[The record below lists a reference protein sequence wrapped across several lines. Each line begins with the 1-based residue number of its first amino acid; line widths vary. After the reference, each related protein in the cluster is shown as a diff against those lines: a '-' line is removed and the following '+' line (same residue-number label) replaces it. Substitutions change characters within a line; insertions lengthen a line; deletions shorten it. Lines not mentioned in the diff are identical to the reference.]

1 MSYDAILEAF
11 NDLNY
16 TLVKSITDSLNPTEI
31 HIDDRENI
39 FNLAYISNFRLE
51 DYSKCQYWLS
61 QYEFCY
67 ISDDVVLNANKLFL
81 VLNKKII
88 ASFDPSRI
96 PLEDEIVIVYGNYP
110 DWHLALPCSSK
121 LFRHVSL
128 FFDMNHDSVEYHP
141 SWEKFDTIYIINL
154 KERTDRYYD
163 TLSTL
168 CKVAAPLHRI
178 YHFDACIDSR
188 EYVGCTKS
196 HMEILEHFK
205 ESGNT
210 TCMILEDDF
219 TFIDDVR
226 HVWSSLQRITTEPIE
241 YTMCFLAISKFYER
255 NPVNDFLS
263 ESKGC
268 CTASSGYIV
277 TRSSVDL
284 LYSTVAEGYSKM
296 IEDYENPDYCIDR
309 YWTRLDK
316 LYFFR
321 KKLGFQKI
329 SYSNNL
335 NSVGGNLD

>member
-1 MSYDAILEAF
+1 MDSELLF
-11 NDLNY
+11 DLYKKTNY
-16 TLVKSITDSLNPTEI
+16 ESIKQITDELNPREVPFE
-31 HIDDRENI
+31 DREII
-39 FNLAYISNFRLE
+39 FNIAYISNFHLGE
-51 DYSKCQYWLS
+51 YSKCQYWLS
-61 QYEFCY
+61 QFEFCY
-67 ISDDVVLNANKLFL
+67 ITNDIVLNANNLFS
-81 VLNKKII
+81 VLNKKVI
-88 ASFDPSRI
+88 ASFDPSRV
-96 PLEDEIVIVYGNYP
+96 PLDSEIVIVYGNYP

-128 FFDMNHDSVEYHP
+128 FFDMKHDSVEYHP
-141 SWEKFDTIYIINL
+141 SWEKFDCIYIINL

-163 TLSTL
+163 TLTTL

-178 YHFDACIDSR
+178 HHFDACKDSR

-196 HMEILEHFK
+196 HMEVLKHFK
-205 ESGNT
+205 ESGHT

-219 TFIDDVR
+219 TFIDDIQ
-226 HVWSSLQRITTEPIE
+226 HVWNSLERITTEPIE
-241 YTMCFLAISKFYER
+241 YTLCFLAMSKFYER

-277 TRSSVDL
+277 TRDSVDL

-296 IEDYENPDYCIDR
+296 IQEYENPEYCIDR
-309 YWTRLDK
+309 YWTKLDK

-329 SYSNNL
+329 SYSNNI

>member
-1 MSYDAILEAF
+1 MFYNDIIEAF
-11 NDLNY
+11 TNKNY
-16 TLVKSITDSLNPTEI
+16 KLVKNITDVLNPLEVI
-31 HIDDRENI
+31 IEQRETI
-39 FNLAYISNFRLE
+39 YNLAYISNFYLGE
-51 DYSKCQYWLS
+51 YSKCQYWLS
-61 QYEFCY
+61 QFEFCY
-67 ISDDVVLNANKLFL
+67 ISNNIVLNAHKLFL

-88 ASFDPSRI
+88 ASFDPTRI

-128 FFDMNHDSVEYHP
+128 FFDMKHDSVEYHP
-141 SWEKFDTIYIINL
+141 SWEKFNIIYIINL

-168 CKVAAPLHRI
+168 CRVAAPLHRI
-178 YHFDACIDSR
+178 YHFDACKDSR
-188 EYVGCTKS
+188 ENVGCTQS
-196 HMEILEHFK
+196 HMEVLKHFK
-205 ESGNT
+205 ESGYT

-226 HVWSSLQRITTEPIE
+226 HIWSSLQRITNDPIE

-277 TRSSVDL
+277 NRASVDL
-284 LYSTVAEGYSKM
+284 LYSTVAEGYNKL
-296 IEDYENPDYCIDR
+296 IQDGNGIYCIDR
-309 YWTRLDK
+309 YWTKLDK

-321 KKLGFQKI
+321 KKLGFQKV

-335 NSVGGNLD
+335 NFVGGNLD